1 MCKGIARRLREL
13 ALYSCDGQ
21 VALAAIQ
28 CEEAR
33 SERDATYWMIFAA
46 NAIADDVSVL
56 AAEMLERASGRLSQG
71 PVLDGLR
78 RRTEALGAIASELER
93 TAR

>member
-1 MCKGIARRLREL
+1 MCKGIARRLRAL

-21 VALAAIQ
+21 VALAALQ

-33 SERDATYWMIFAA
+33 TARDVTYWMTFAA
-46 NAIADDVSVL
+46 NAIADDLSVL
-56 AAEMLERASGRLSQG
+56 AAEMLERASGRLPQA

-78 RRTEALGAIASELER
+78 RRTEALGAIVDELER
-93 TAR
+93 TAG

>member
-33 SERDATYWMIFAA
+33 SERDATYWMTFAA
-46 NAIADDVSVL
+46 NAIADDLSVL
-56 AAEMLERASGRLSQG
+56 AAEMLERESAHLPQA

-78 RRTEALGAIASELER
+78 RRTETLGAIVDELER
-93 TAR
+93 TAG